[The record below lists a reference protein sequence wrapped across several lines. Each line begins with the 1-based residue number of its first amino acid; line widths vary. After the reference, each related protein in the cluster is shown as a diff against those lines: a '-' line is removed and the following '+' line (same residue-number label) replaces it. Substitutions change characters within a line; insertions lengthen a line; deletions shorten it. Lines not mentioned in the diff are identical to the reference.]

1 MQAGLC
7 AAHPGGRGG
16 LRGGPRPPAP
26 PPGAWTLS
34 LMPLTLLGW
43 TEGRHS
49 ESFSMFFHIHNGL
62 NIVGGMGPAG
72 AGPWMVMWMVP
83 TTRLNA
89 SPASSFPEGQRDP
102 RPHPATQ
109 RRSRDAAVGC
119 SPLFPRRDSDAVSRG
134 WALAL
139 TRGRLEG
146 TAPARGRSANP
157 PPLRRPVPLPL
168 PEPPG
173 QIFLK

>member
-1 MQAGLC
+1 
-7 AAHPGGRGG
+7 
-16 LRGGPRPPAP
+16 
-26 PPGAWTLS
+26 
-34 LMPLTLLGW
+34 
-43 TEGRHS
+43 
-49 ESFSMFFHIHNGL
+49 MFFHIHNGL
-62 NIVGGMGPAG
+62 NIVGGKGPAG

-134 WALAL
+134 RALAL

-157 PPLRRPVPLPL
+157 PLLRWPVPLPL

-173 QIFLK
+173 LIFLKREGYVFHKGECGAGGCD